1 LPGLPDS
8 RADEIAMSASDLG
21 AADDLITS
29 GFEPAPGRSGR
40 RRTLRSPR
48 GHRSLPYLLIVPSL
62 AVLLGIFGYPA
73 VYLVRI
79 SFQQFDLPQLFGSEP
94 TKWIGF
100 DNYVEFITGDNFI
113 PIVIRTLAFTT
124 ACVVLTIGLGLLIAL
139 LMQRISSL
147 VRIPLLIA
155 MMFAWA
161 MPPISAVA
169 VFGWLVDYQ
178 TGVLNWLIDQ
188 LPGVDFSQH
197 NWFINPIEGFSVIVA
212 MIVWGAIPFVAIT
225 FYAALTQVPHE
236 LIEAARIDGAGRWA
250 VFRNVV
256 YPVIKPVVI
265 IATTLSIIWD
275 FQVIVQILAMLDGT
289 PNEDYFTLPIYSYMT
304 SIVGGYYGLGAAAA
318 VIMILGLIGL
328 SFFYIRQVLRIQEI
342 DS

>member
-1 LPGLPDS
+1 
-8 RADEIAMSASDLG
+8 MSTLGASDID
-21 AADDLITS
+21 ATDDLIAN
-29 GFEPAPGRSGR
+29 GLEPAPGRRSGR
-40 RRTLRSPR
+40 RRSARSRR
-48 GHRSLPYLLIVPSL
+48 GPRSLPYLLIVPSV

-73 VYLVRI
+73 LYLVRI
-79 SFQQFDLPQLFGSEP
+79 SFQKFDLPQLFGAEP
-94 TKWIGF
+94 AKWIGF

-124 ACVVLTIGLGLLIAL
+124 ACVALTIGLGLFIAL

-161 MPPISAVA
+161 MPPLSAVA

-178 TGVLNWLIDQ
+178 TGVVNWLIDQ

-197 NWFINPIEGFSVIVA
+197 NWFVNPIEGFSVIVA
-212 MIVWGAIPFVAIT
+212 LIVWGAIPFVAVT
-225 FYAALTQVPHE
+225 FYAALTQVPQD

-289 PNEDYFTLPIYSYMT
+289 PNEDYFTLPLYAYMT

-328 SFFYIRQVLRIQEI
+328 SFFYIRQVVRIQEI
-342 DS
+342 DR

>member
-1 LPGLPDS
+1 
-8 RADEIAMSASDLG
+8 MSAFDSPATPTVDEVIVGKAGLSHRG
-21 AADDLITS
+21 PRRPRSRRTS
-29 GFEPAPGRSGR
+29 GRE
-40 RRTLRSPR
+40 
-48 GHRSLPYLLIVPSL
+48 RSLPYLLIAPSL

-73 VYLVRI
+73 LYLIRI
-79 SFQQFDLPQLFGSEP
+79 SFQKFDLPQLFGAEP
-94 TKWIGF
+94 AKWVGF
-100 DNYVEFITGDNFI
+100 DNYVEFVTGDNFI
-113 PIVIRTLAFTT
+113 PIVIRTIAFTA
-124 ACVVLTIGLGLLIAL
+124 ACVALTIGLGLLVAL
-139 LMQRISSL
+139 LMQRISSWIR
-147 VRIPLLIA
+147 VPLLIA

-178 TGVLNWLIDQ
+178 TGVVNWLIDQ

-212 MIVWGAIPFVAIT
+212 MIVWGAIPFVAVT
-225 FYAALTQVPHE
+225 FYAALTQVPQD

-289 PNEDYFTLPIYSYMT
+289 PNEDYFTLPLYAYMT
-304 SIVGGYYGLGAAAA
+304 SIVGGYYGAGAAAA
-318 VIMILGLIGL
+318 VIMIVGLIGL

-342 DS
+342 D